1 MSGRTALLEDEV
13 EGSSKEGIYQVLS
26 SKEEKEV
33 EAEEG
38 SDEDDSE
45 EKAGCE
51 GVFPVWNGVVSVAD
65 PGFGKGGFHMFRGE
79 AR

>member
-1 MSGRTALLEDEV
+1 MSGRAALLEGEV
-13 EGSSKEGIYQVLS
+13 AGSAKEGVYQALS

-38 SDEDDSE
+38 SEKDDE

-51 GVFPVWNGVVSVAD
+51 GVFPVLGGEYSVIIVLRAYGS
-65 PGFGKGGFHMFRGE
+65 PSYMQL
-79 AR
+79 